1 VNHERQTARFRA
13 VFLSDLHLGFK
24 GCNATAALELL
35 RTIECEQLYLV
46 GDIIDIES
54 LRRSWFWPPA
64 HQQVLDLLFAKARA
78 GTRVVYVPGNHDAD
92 LRKLC
97 HSRLGN
103 IEIARDCVHL
113 TADGRR
119 LWVTHGDEFDSKVDC
134 PAWLTGLGNVLYDF
148 ILLLDRH
155 CNAWRRARGLP
166 YFALASRLK
175 GLFSTANR
183 YIADYERAVA
193 RRTRE
198 LGHDGVVCGHIHR
211 PRIATL
217 EGVLYCNDGDWV
229 ESCSVLVETADGRLS
244 LMAAEQERAP
254 NKLVRPLPDTV
265 PTN

>member
-1 VNHERQTARFRA
+1 LNHERHNARFRT

-24 GCNATAALELL
+24 GCNAAAVLEFL
-35 RTIECEQLYLV
+35 RSIECEQLYLV
-46 GDIIDIES
+46 GDIVDIES
-54 LRRSWFWPPA
+54 LRRTYHWPPA
-64 HQQVLDLLFAKARA
+64 HQQVLDVLFEKARA
-78 GTRVVYVPGNHDAD
+78 GTRVIYVPGNHDAD
-92 LRKLC
+92 LRVLC
-97 HSRLGN
+97 NSRLGN
-103 IEIARDCVHL
+103 IEIMRDCVHV

-119 LWVTHGDEFDSKVDC
+119 LWVTHGDEFDSQVSC

-148 ILLLDRH
+148 ILMLDRH

-193 RRTRE
+193 QRTRE

-217 EGVLYCNDGDWV
+217 NGVLYCNDGDWV
-229 ESCSVLVETADGRLS
+229 ESCSALVETADGRLS
-244 LMAAEQERAP
+244 LLAAELARAP
-254 NKLVRPLPDTV
+254 NKLTRALPDTL